1 MLFGPAIGLGRAL
14 VQAQHELKVLVRF
27 LLVRQRPVVGTHVP
41 QPGAAAP
48 QRGPAGREQLPVV
61 HGSGAGGAKQVEE
74 GGHEEE
80 TQKASCGAGRPH
92 VCVKSSGASELHQR
106 G

>member
-14 VQAQHELKVLVRF
+14 VQAQHELEVLVRF
-27 LLVRQRPVVGTHVP
+27 LLVRQRPVVRT
-41 QPGAAAP
+41 PG
-48 QRGPAGREQLPVV
+48 RGRGRGRGQLPVV
-61 HGSGAGGAKQVEE
+61 HGCCPRAGGAQQVEE
-74 GGHEEE
+74 GGHQEE
-80 TQKASCGAGRPH
+80 TQEAACGAGRPH